1 MAGRVCFAA
10 DAARSNGVLS
20 ERTSARESKGELQ
33 GLWLHRG
40 SRRQPEGGRARATIA
55 ARGGWCLA
63 FDEANVA
70 CARALGRIFDLEIDP
85 LAFPQEL
92 EDGAANRAAM
102 EEMLDAALVADEAEA
117 LVDQKASDGTR
128 RHTSVLREHFPRGN
142 PGGVKLSAE
151 SGR

>member
-1 MAGRVCFAA
+1 MPPGEVC
-10 DAARSNGVLS
+10 V
-20 ERTSARESKGELQ
+20 
-33 GLWLHRG
+33 
-40 SRRQPEGGRARATIA
+40 
-55 ARGGWCLA
+55 LA

-70 CARALGRIFDLEIDP
+70 RARALGRILDLEIYP
-85 LAFPQEL
+85 LTFPQEL
-92 EDGAANRAAM
+92 EDSAANRAAM
-102 EEMLDAALVADEAEA
+102 EEMLQAGFITNEAEA